1 MNQIRILLVDDH
13 PVVRAG
19 LRAMLSDFEGISV
32 AAEAADGDAA
42 LRELKRLQ
50 TLGDP
55 VDVVLMDLQMGAG
68 MDGVTATAQIR
79 LLEAAPP
86 VLILTTYDTD
96 ADILA
101 AVEAGASGYMLKDAP
116 PEQIRQAV
124 LAAAAGQTALAP
136 KIAALLMNRI
146 ANPAPALTPR
156 EIQLLELLA
165 TGLSNRA
172 IAKKTFIS
180 EATVKTHLVH
190 IYGKLGVDNRT
201 AAISE
206 ATQRRI
212 IRAPAS
218 SCLQLSDDGG
228 NARFPRYSVKVGS
241 STCRFEGSKRHVLLP
256 SWAGGGDVSR
266 QPRRGRTGPPQWRS
280 P

>member
-212 IRAPAS
+212 IRAPG
-218 SCLQLSDDGG
+218 Q
-228 NARFPRYSVKVGS
+228 
-241 STCRFEGSKRHVLLP
+241 
-256 SWAGGGDVSR
+256 
-266 QPRRGRTGPPQWRS
+266 
-280 P
+280 